1 MSLNGE
7 KVNSDYKKKLRSVL
21 ELNKKLFEKIMKG
34 EVEKRQRATQ
44 DLLYSGI
51 SDSGLK
57 LIDIDNKTK
66 YFKKFQQEV
75 IERIDGTHIKE
86 NRI

>member
-1 MSLNGE
+1 M
-7 KVNSDYKKKLRSVL
+7 KKKTYLS
-21 ELNKKLFEKIMKG
+21 EP
-34 EVEKRQRATQ
+34 TQ

-66 YFKKFQQEV
+66 YFKEFRQEV
-75 IERIDGTHIKE
+75 IERIDGTHKKE
-86 NRI
+86 NRISGGRKTKSNRRNTRKHRKSRKSRK